1 MIARLAAFT
10 HLPVHIEPAIGT
22 VRAEVMEHLHHGN
35 AQSVQGIEQGRRDQG
50 VDVVDEGD
58 VGLEVADRAGDIADG
73 TLRIDGFA

>member
-1 MIARLAAFT
+1 
-10 HLPVHIEPAIGT
+10 
-22 VRAEVMEHLHHGN
+22 MEHLHHGN